1 MKAFFAAVLFLFG
14 AALAFG
20 YPILA
25 ERLPS
30 LPIGTWPVYM
40 AATGFMSPI
49 EARLTP
55 DDAPVL
61 VYLDLSSAG
70 SPKFDE
76 DRAVLT
82 LTASFEG
89 KTLLA
94 EPLSFENAATRDDT
108 PQTPE
113 RIYRAKAGVID
124 AVETDSFYRF
134 NVGPGDAEGIDM
146 AKVDLV
152 LEHGPQK
159 ADSRAQPIGLAVMAV
174 GAIAFLLSLRSGS
187 GGPPPNPNSKP
198 PPPRWGRGAA
208 DRKQVSRRAI
218 GI

>member
-1 MKAFFAAVLFLFG
+1 MRAFFAAVVFLFG

-20 YPILA
+20 YPIMA
-25 ERLPS
+25 KRLPPM
-30 LPIGTWPVYM
+30 PIGTWPVYV

-49 EARLTP
+49 DARLTA

-61 VYLDLSSAG
+61 VYVDLTSAG
-70 SPKFDE
+70 APKFDKE
-76 DRAVLT
+76 QAVLT
-82 LTASFEG
+82 LTASLEG

-94 EPLSFENAATRDDT
+94 EPLTFEDAVTRDDT

-113 RIYRAKAGVID
+113 LIYRAKAGAID
-124 AVETDSFYRF
+124 TVGADSFYRF
-134 NVGPGDAEGIDM
+134 SIGPGDAEGIDM

-152 LEHGPQK
+152 LEHGRQK
-159 ADSRAQPIGLAVMAV
+159 VDSRAQPIGLSVMAV

-187 GGPPPNPNSKP
+187 GSPPPNPNSKP

-208 DRKQVSRRAI
+208 DRK
-218 GI
+218 

>member
-1 MKAFFAAVLFLFG
+1 MRRFFAVLVFLFG

-25 ERLPS
+25 ERLPPR
-30 LPIGTWPVYM
+30 PIGTWPVYL

-49 EARLTP
+49 DARLTP

-61 VYLDLSSAG
+61 VYVDLTSAG
-70 SPKFDE
+70 SPKFDK

-94 EPLSFENAATRDDT
+94 EPLSFEDAVARDDT

-113 RIYRAKAGVID
+113 LIYRTRAGVIET
-124 AVETDSFYRF
+124 VEADSFYRF
-134 NVGPGDAEGIDM
+134 SVGPGDAEGIDM

-152 LEHGPQK
+152 LEHGPPE
-159 ADSRAQPIGLAVMAV
+159 ADSRAQPVGFTVMAI
-174 GAIAFLLSLRSGS
+174 GAVAFLLSLRGGS
-187 GGPPPNPNSKP
+187 SSPPPNPNSKP
-198 PPPRWGRGAA
+198 PPPRWGRAA
-208 DRKQVSRRAI
+208 GERK
-218 GI
+218 